1 MATKKKTE
9 EVAEVEVKE
18 EKTTTKKSTST
29 KKTTSTKKAEPEVKV
44 EEPVVEEVKVE
55 EPAPVVEPASEPV
68 IEPVVEE
75 KPEAKPEV
83 KVEKP
88 AKVEKKE
95 EPAKTE
101 AKKVETAD
109 KSGVPFTVEVITPIG
124 IYTKTAPSM
133 DAPASK
139 VMPFKSKLAVV
150 DQKGNWGRLTNGKW
164 VLLSEN
170 LVRKI

>member
-29 KKTTSTKKAEPEVKV
+29 KKTTTKKAGPEVKV
-44 EEPVVEEVKVE
+44 EESVVEEVKVE
-55 EPAPVVEPASEPV
+55 EPAPVVEPAP
-68 IEPVVEE
+68 EPVVEPIVE
-75 KPEAKPEV
+75 EKPEV

-95 EPAKTE
+95 EPAKIE
-101 AKKVETAD
+101 VKKVETAD
-109 KSGVPFTVEVITPIG
+109 KSDVPFTVEVITPIG

-164 VLLSEN
+164 ILLSEN

>member
-29 KKTTSTKKAEPEVKV
+29 KKTTSTKKAAVEVKA
-44 EEPVVEEVKVE
+44 EEPKVEEVKEEVKAV
-55 EPAPVVEPASEPV
+55 EPAPVVEPIPETVVEP
-68 IEPVVEE
+68 IVEE
-75 KPEAKPEV
+75 KPEVKSEV
-83 KVEKP
+83 
-88 AKVEKKE
+88 KVEKKE
-95 EPAKTE
+95 EPVKVE

-109 KSGVPFTVEVITPIG
+109 KSDAPFTVEVITPIG

-133 DAPASK
+133 DAPAFK
-139 VMPFKSKLAVV
+139 VMPFKSRLVVV

-164 VLLSEN
+164 ILLSEN

>member
-29 KKTTSTKKAEPEVKV
+29 KKTTSTKKAEPEVKA

-55 EPAPVVEPASEPV
+55 EPAPVVEPIPESV
-68 IEPVVEE
+68 VEPVVEE
-75 KPEAKPEV
+75 KPEVKVEV
-83 KVEKP
+83 KAEKP
-88 AKVEKKE
+88 AKKE
-95 EPAKTE
+95 EPVKVE
-101 AKKVETAD
+101 AKKVETVD
-109 KSGVPFTVEVITPIG
+109 KSGTPFTVEVITPIG

-164 VLLSEN
+164 ILLSEN

>member
-1 MATKKKTE
+1 MTTKKKTE
-9 EVAEVEVKE
+9 EVTEVEVKE

-29 KKTTSTKKAEPEVKV
+29 KKTTSAKKAEPEVKV

-55 EPAPVVEPASEPV
+55 EPAPVVEPAPES
-68 IEPVVEE
+68 VVEPIVE
-75 KPEAKPEV
+75 EKPEV

-95 EPAKTE
+95 ESAKIE
-101 AKKVETAD
+101 VKKVETTD
-109 KSGVPFTVEVITPIG
+109 KSGTPFTVEVITPIG

-164 VLLSEN
+164 ILLSEN